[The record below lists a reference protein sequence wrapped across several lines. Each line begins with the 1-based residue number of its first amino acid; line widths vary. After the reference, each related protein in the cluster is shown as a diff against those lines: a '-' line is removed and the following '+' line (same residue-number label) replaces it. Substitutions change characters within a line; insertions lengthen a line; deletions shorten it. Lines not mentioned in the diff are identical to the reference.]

1 MIPRTSD
8 EDAGLRDPW
17 WQRSSSFMARF
28 RADSQERRRRHLWAA
43 AVLLLLLLWLL
54 FAAPILSLG
63 FRPSTALQARLVL
76 RGSLVAILALGFTL
90 TGSWGANGFTGG
102 TKLWWW
108 RALWPIWS
116 IAAPV
121 LAVSAATRSP
131 AVHLGWLVYAL
142 FIGFSEEAIF
152 RGVFLRALLP
162 DGARNAILWSSFWFA
177 AIHLPGLSTGVDW
190 RIMLPEVSGA
200 FAGGL
205 IFAWARLASASIW
218 PAVIAHAF
226 FDYSF
231 FIYFG
236 GMRESLAYS
245 PSHALGS
252 ALITLVLFGW
262 AFFLLSPAMTKALTE
277 PISAHR

>member
-1 MIPRTSD
+1 
-8 EDAGLRDPW
+8 
-17 WQRSSSFMARF
+17 MARF

-108 RALWPIWS
+108 RALWPIWA

-162 DGARNAILWSSFWFA
+162 DGVRNAILWSSFWFA
-177 AIHLPGLSTGVDW
+177 AIHLLGLFAGVDW
-190 RIMLPEVSGA
+190 RIMFPEVFSA

-205 IFAWARLASASIW
+205 IFAWAKLASASIW

>member
-1 MIPRTSD
+1 
-8 EDAGLRDPW
+8 
-17 WQRSSSFMARF
+17 
-28 RADSQERRRRHLWAA
+28 
-43 AVLLLLLLWLL
+43 
-54 FAAPILSLG
+54 
-63 FRPSTALQARLVL
+63 
-76 RGSLVAILALGFTL
+76 
-90 TGSWGANGFTGG
+90 
-102 TKLWWW
+102 
-108 RALWPIWS
+108 
-116 IAAPV
+116 
-121 LAVSAATRSP
+121 VSASTRSP